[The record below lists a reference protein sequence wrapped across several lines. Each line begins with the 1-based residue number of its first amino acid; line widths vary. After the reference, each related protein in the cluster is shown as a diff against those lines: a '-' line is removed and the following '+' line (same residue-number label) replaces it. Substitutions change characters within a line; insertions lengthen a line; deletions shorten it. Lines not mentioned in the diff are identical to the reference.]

1 LDSNIIKL
9 IKQIVRQET
18 QKPKP
23 YDTVGTVQRVEGS
36 TAWVIFGGAD
46 QPTPVRMSIDS
57 AAGDVVNVRVSNGL
71 AWITGNDS
79 HPPTDDEAAVKAAV
93 RAELADQAAKNAKGA
108 ADDAAAAADDA
119 RKTATNFLYKSSG
132 KGLIV
137 SRTPVSSDEEVE
149 ALTEG
154 SIRLTSKGLDV
165 YDGPNKVASYKSIAV
180 IGNENATHSIIDAE
194 GIRFYLNTDLVFDAR
209 FREAVETEWSYY
221 LAVDERY
228 PISLYSTGT
237 GSGDEGR
244 YFLCRLPD
252 MDDAGHLVTYS
263 SITKVSIK
271 DSNGDLTVLTP
282 DTDYLVLDDTAGFPA
297 DADLAIDSTA
307 TAVKDKIYDGFITI
321 YIEATI
327 KYGTGEGCINIGKK
341 RTDEITERTS
351 VPAFII
357 EGKDGLKDPRTD
369 SYAYALAISEDGEI
383 YSATLLDVPVGWI
396 GELHSDFI
404 SAPLLKTITTVSPKV
419 TIQAGATNSCYAT
432 CTVPDGY
439 TFLGV
444 VGFGHNS
451 TGRCAIQG
459 SINSVADGVVTNRL
473 ILWNH
478 TSGDA
483 TDIYSSIM
491 FLFAQTGIVT
501 NE

>member
-1 LDSNIIKL
+1 MDSNIIKL

-244 YFLCRLPD
+244 
-252 MDDAGHLVTYS
+252 
-263 SITKVSIK
+263 
-271 DSNGDLTVLTP
+271 
-282 DTDYLVLDDTAGFPA
+282 
-297 DADLAIDSTA
+297 
-307 TAVKDKIYDGFITI
+307 
-321 YIEATI
+321 
-327 KYGTGEGCINIGKK
+327 
-341 RTDEITERTS
+341 
-351 VPAFII
+351 
-357 EGKDGLKDPRTD
+357 
-369 SYAYALAISEDGEI
+369 
-383 YSATLLDVPVGWI
+383 
-396 GELHSDFI
+396 
-404 SAPLLKTITTVSPKV
+404 
-419 TIQAGATNSCYAT
+419 
-432 CTVPDGY
+432 
-439 TFLGV
+439 
-444 VGFGHNS
+444 
-451 TGRCAIQG
+451 
-459 SINSVADGVVTNRL
+459 
-473 ILWNH
+473 
-478 TSGDA
+478 
-483 TDIYSSIM
+483 
-491 FLFAQTGIVT
+491 
-501 NE
+501 